1 MRLRVAL
8 LLSLCLLLLLA
19 LQPQLTDAKKKK
31 AKKQGATPAP
41 ATSSADDAPAPT
53 HSARDD
59 DPMIKAVRKLRNTAM
74 RHMDKKEYEQSIE
87 KIREA
92 IAKMHDRVFGETR
105 ATIVD
110 PKEQSMDAAYY
121 AQLLSDYGTV
131 LIRDQQ
137 YDEAADVLEDA
148 SAMAKKIFGD
158 SHPSY
163 GLAMRSLADA
173 YMAKK
178 EYSKAIDRYKTLRR
192 HVKLGLG
199 VTHEAYM
206 EANLRIGEAY
216 KRLGDLK
223 RAVKVYK
230 KVIKDQDGQVNM
242 ETKGVAEIFMELAT
256 TQNLLGVDSD
266 EALRNAEAA
275 REMFKTRDGDDT
287 IDYAFSLNAL
297 AGVKMREQKIDEAYQ
312 LLHQAHSIAL
322 RLYGKG
328 HKMVLA
334 SAKTL
339 QDVKKR
345 MDELHAEAKSRVEK
359 EEL

>member
-8 LLSLCLLLLLA
+8 LLSLCLLLV
-19 LQPQLTDAKKKK
+19 LQPQLTDAKKAKKK
-31 AKKQGATPAP
+31 ATTPAP
-41 ATSSADDAPAPT
+41 TPAAEEAPTPAPT

-92 IAKMHDRVFGETR
+92 IAKMHDRVFGEVR
-105 ATIVD
+105 ATIED

-178 EYSKAIDRYKTLRR
+178 EYRKAIDRYKTLRR

-199 VTHEAYM
+199 VSHEAYM
-206 EANLRIGEAY
+206 EANLRIGEGY

-223 RAVKVYK
+223 RALKVYK
-230 KVIKDQDGQVNM
+230 KVIRDQDGQVNM
-242 ETKGVAEIFMELAT
+242 ETKGMAEIFMELAT
-256 TQNLLGVDSD
+256 TQNLLGVDAD

-312 LLHQAHSIAL
+312 LLHQAHNIAL
-322 RLYGKG
+322 RIYGED

-334 SAKTL
+334 SGKTL

-345 MDELHAEAKSRVEK
+345 MDELHTEAKTKAEN

>member
-8 LLSLCLLLLLA
+8 LLSLCLLMLVLR
-19 LQPQLTDAKKKK
+19 PQLTDAKKKVKQQK
-31 AKKQGATPAP
+31 AATPP
-41 ATSSADDAPAPT
+41 VTSSAEDAPAPT

-178 EYSKAIDRYKTLRR
+178 EYRKAIDRYKTLRR

-206 EANLRIGEAY
+206 EVNLRIGEAY
-216 KRLGDLK
+216 KRLGDSK

-312 LLHQAHSIAL
+312 LLHQAHNIAL
-322 RLYGKG
+322 RLYGKD

-334 SAKTL
+334 SGKTL
-339 QDVKKR
+339 NDVKKR
-345 MDELHAEAKSRVEK
+345 MDELHAEANIKAEK

>member
-8 LLSLCLLLLLA
+8 LLSLCLLLLV
-19 LQPQLTDAKKKK
+19 LQPQLTDAKKKV
-31 AKKQGATPAP
+31 KKQRAAAAS
-41 ATSSADDAPAPT
+41 ATSSAEDAPAPAPT

-87 KIREA
+87 NIREA

-148 SAMAKKIFGD
+148 AAMAKKIFGD

-178 EYSKAIDRYKTLRR
+178 EYRKAIDRYKTLRR

-206 EANLRIGEAY
+206 EVNLRIGEAY
-216 KRLGDLK
+216 KRLGDPK

-230 KVIKDQDGQVNM
+230 KVIKDQDEQVNM
-242 ETKGVAEIFMELAT
+242 ETKGMAEIFMELAT

-312 LLHQAHSIAL
+312 LLHQAHNIAL
-322 RLYGKG
+322 RLYGKD

-334 SAKTL
+334 SSKTL
-339 QDVKKR
+339 NDVKKR
-345 MDELHAEAKSRVEK
+345 MDELHAEAKAKAEK